1 MNQIPNSSSLVGVLD
16 DVGRLLVP
24 ELDLGDLEVLQHGP
38 HGLDVRPGR
47 GGERQHAKDAART
60 ESGE

>member
-1 MNQIPNSSSLVGVLD
+1 MGVLD

-47 GGERQHAKDAART
+47 GGQRQHAEDAAGT
-60 ESGE
+60 ESGEFGW